1 MASSSLL
8 INGMKPSLSS
18 SMEQQ
23 GISNND
29 FANKDIE
36 PFDAELLT
44 RVQSLHREIE
54 QKTLEITSLRRSTP
68 IEAATLVQKSYT
80 LTEDTPVA
88 EPLNSTSVVDPP
100 IEIPREQEMK
110 ETFTQGMKMLKD
122 LKKGVPA
129 TSAKLERAKDVVS
142 HVYSQ

>member
-8 INGMKPSLSS
+8 VNGMKPSLSN
-18 SMEQQ
+18 EQE
-23 GISNND
+23 GTSPD
-29 FANKDIE
+29 SANADME

-68 IEAATLVQKSYT
+68 LEAASLFQQSCVQID
-80 LTEDTPVA
+80 DTPFPQTTPESSSDA
-88 EPLNSTSVVDPP
+88 S
-100 IEIPREQEMK
+100 IEIPREDELKQ
-110 ETFTQGMKMLKD
+110 TFSKGMKMLKD

-129 TSAKLERAKDVVS
+129 TSAKLERAKDVVG
-142 HVYSQ
+142 HVYS